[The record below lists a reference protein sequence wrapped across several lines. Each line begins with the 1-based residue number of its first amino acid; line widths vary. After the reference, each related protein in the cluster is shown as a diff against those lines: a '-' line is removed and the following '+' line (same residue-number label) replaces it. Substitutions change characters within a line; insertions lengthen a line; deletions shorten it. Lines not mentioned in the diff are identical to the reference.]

1 VRPCETQKEEEH
13 VPTDAPKSAVELVM
27 ERLRQQD
34 ATASTEST
42 PLTEDQKIAI
52 AAARQ
57 SYVAKVAEADILHR
71 SALASTLDL
80 ESRQQLDANHRRDLA
95 RFASARD
102 RKIAGVRQGGPEK

>member
-1 VRPCETQKEEEH
+1 

-34 ATASTEST
+34 ATASVEST
-42 PLTEDQKIAI
+42 PLTEEQKLAI

-57 SYVAKVAEADILHR
+57 SYLAKVAEADILHN
-71 SALASTLDL
+71 SAVASTLDP

-95 RFASARD
+95 QFASARD
-102 RKIAGVRQGGPEK
+102 RQIAAVRKGDSEK